1 MLPSP
6 SAYAVFLTTHHLL
19 FVLLPLALAA
29 RMALKPRPSTL
40 DVAQGVMRFCLGFGK
55 WVLLVDPLWHLSSM
69 VLHGG
74 TDSLSTGVAWM
85 GFLARLLSLHFA
97 FTSAGDL
104 IAGFGGMM
112 GFKVADQAQSI
123 LDLRRFTHG
132 QFFRLLPLLLLFTVL
147 SLSVDAAS
155 LGDAWLH
162 LRALFTPPAKTI
174 ATVFQEARV
183 WSDYH
188 TITMVAALA
197 CFLGL
202 PYSRDFL
209 RTPAF
214 WKGAICLSVFFL
226 AMALLWTH
234 SPPA

>member
-1 MLPSP
+1 
-6 SAYAVFLTTHHLL
+6 VFLTTHHLL
-19 FVLLPLALAA
+19 FVLLPLALVA
-29 RMALKPRPSTL
+29 RMALKPRPATL

-55 WVLLVDPLWHLSSM
+55 WVLLAGPLWHLSSM
-69 VLHGG
+69 VMRGG
-74 TDSLSTGVAWM
+74 TESLTTGVAWM

-104 IAGFGGMM
+104 ITGLGGML
-112 GFKVADQAQSI
+112 GFKVEEKLQSLI
-123 LDLRRFTHG
+123 DLRRFTPG
-132 QFFRLLPLLLLFTVL
+132 KLFRLLPLLLFLTVL
-147 SLSVDAAS
+147 SLSVGAAS
-155 LGDAWLH
+155 VGDAWLH

-188 TITMVAALA
+188 TVTMVAALA
-197 CFLGL
+197 CFFGL

-214 WKGAICLSVFFL
+214 WKGAICLGVFFF
-226 AMALLWTH
+226 AMAMLWTH
-234 SPPA
+234 SPSA